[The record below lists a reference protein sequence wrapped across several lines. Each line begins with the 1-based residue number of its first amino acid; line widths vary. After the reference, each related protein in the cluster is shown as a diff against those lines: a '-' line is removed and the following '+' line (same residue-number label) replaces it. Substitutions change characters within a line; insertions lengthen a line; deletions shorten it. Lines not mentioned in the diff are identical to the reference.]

1 MLRQL
6 LDNLGFTSGREVQLA
21 QPLSN
26 LFLPLRHR
34 SLNPLPQPSTFQP
47 SNHRTFEPSN
57 LPTFQPAT
65 YSDRSATIGS
75 AFARCAGIQQATSAT
90 TASSAPTMMKVT
102 GSVAPT

>member
-47 SNHRTFEPSN
+47 SNLPTFQPSN
-57 LPTFQPAT
+57 LPTFQPSNLRT
-65 YSDRSATIGS
+65 FKPSNLRTFKPSNL
-75 AFARCAGIQQATSAT
+75 
-90 TASSAPTMMKVT
+90 PTCHLFRPQRHHRIRLRPLR
-102 GSVAPT
+102 GNP